1 MFGAIHKV
9 IGVLTLQLEKDET
22 MKRTISAVLIAGALL
37 LGGCADSTDNMSE
50 PTTESATEAAKTEY
64 ANVGDTIPIDC
75 VGGECRGELKVE
87 EIQLGGE
94 CKAPLMAEELSGDM
108 QLLQISGIVSATTEV
123 KDDKGAELGV
133 IPEGPVAWDN
143 EGFKTTGEWGGGC
156 DIPQQYEQWGTL
168 PTKVG
173 EKVRMYGA
181 FLIPKNAKELGIAN
195 SKFDLTKIEA
205 SPSTSAAAASAP
217 DEAPS
222 AEEELSVQSSV
233 SAVPMAPAEDPAE
246 EPVIGYTEAPGQVE
260 PHVMEKQIAS
270 CGDPSIHE
278 TGTTFFTDGTSGWTQ
293 NCASQM
299 M

>member
-1 MFGAIHKV
+1 
-9 IGVLTLQLEKDET
+9 

-37 LGGCADSTDNMSE
+37 LGGCADSTDDMSE
-50 PTTESATEAAKTEY
+50 PTTESTTEAAKTEY
-64 ANVGDTIPIDC
+64 ANVGDTIPVDC

-94 CKAPLMAEELSGDM
+94 CKVPLMAEEISGDM
-108 QLLQISGIVSATTEV
+108 QLLQISGIVSATAEV
-123 KDDKGAELGV
+123 KDDKGVELGV
-133 IPEGPVAWDN
+133 FPEDPVAWDS

-156 DIPQQYEQWGTL
+156 DIPQQYEQWSTI
-168 PTKVG
+168 PAKMG

-205 SPSTSAAAASAP
+205 SPSTSAAAASTP
-217 DEAPS
+217 EEAPS
-222 AEEELSVQSSV
+222 VEEKPSVQSP
-233 SAVPMAPAEDPAE
+233 APAAPAEEPAE
-246 EPVIGYTEAPGQVE
+246 EPVVGYTEAPGQVE
-260 PHVMEKQIAS
+260 PHVMEKQIAY